1 MEKVLIVDDEEP
13 IRKLLMRY
21 LGTKKYDC
29 VLAADALEARSRFE
43 EKEFDV
49 ILCDINMPGE
59 SGLELVRD
67 LRSRHTDLAAVMVTG
82 ADEPS
87 IAKTAFDIGA
97 YDYIVKP
104 LEQNR
109 VLIGVTNA
117 LHRRELEAVSR
128 TYRNMLE
135 LTVAE
140 RTENLQNTLGKLER
154 TLDGVVHAI
163 ALTVDKR
170 DPYTAGHQERVA
182 HLASTIAKTMGLPE
196 EQAKGLEM
204 AAHIHDIG
212 KIAVPSDILSKPGK
226 LSDIEFAL
234 IKTHSTVGYEILR
247 PIEFP
252 WPVAEVVYQHHE
264 KIDGSGYPRG
274 LSGKEILLE
283 AKILAVADVVEA
295 MAFHRP
301 YRPALGI
308 DKALSE
314 IVRGKGRFF
323 EPEVV
328 KSCLMIF
335 KGNRYQFESEKK
347 FCSEEAMSRGT
358 RQ

>member
-1 MEKVLIVDDEEP
+1 MGKILIVDDEEP

-21 LGTKKYDC
+21 LGTRNYDC
-29 VLAADALEARSRFE
+29 VLASDAVEARSCLE
-43 EKEFDV
+43 EEEFDV

-59 SGLELVRD
+59 SGLDLVRD
-67 LRSRHTDLAAVMVTG
+67 LRGRNTDLAAVMVTG
-82 ADEPS
+82 ADEPA
-87 IAKTAFDIGA
+87 IAKTAFDVGA

-104 LEQNR
+104 LELNR
-109 VLIGVTNA
+109 VLISVTNA
-117 LHRRELEAVSR
+117 LHRRELEVVSR

-140 RTENLQNTLGKLER
+140 RTEDLRNTLEKLQR
-154 TLDGVVHAI
+154 TLGGVIHAM
-163 ALTVDKR
+163 ALTIEKR
-170 DPYTAGHQERVA
+170 DPYTAGHQDRVA
-182 HLASTIAKTMGLPE
+182 HLTCAMAKAMDVQGE
-196 EQAKGLEM
+196 KAKGLEM
-204 AAHIHDIG
+204 AAQIHDIG
-212 KIAVPSDILSKPGK
+212 KIRIPSEILSKPGQ

-234 IKTHSTVGYEILR
+234 IKTHPKVGYEILR

-252 WPVAEVVYQHHE
+252 WPVAEIVYQHHE
-264 KIDGSGYPRG
+264 KMDGSGYPRG

-308 DKALSE
+308 DKALTE
-314 IVRGKGRFF
+314 IVRGKGRLY

-328 KSCLMIF
+328 KACLAVF
-335 KGNRYQFESEKK
+335 KGNHYRFESENESHLK
-347 FCSEEAMSRGT
+347 GT
-358 RQ
+358 NGMVC

>member
-1 MEKVLIVDDEEP
+1 MQKILIVDDEEP

-21 LGTKKYDC
+21 LGTRNYDC

-43 EKEFDV
+43 EEEFDV

-59 SGLELVRD
+59 SGLDLLRD
-67 LRSRHTDLAAVMVTG
+67 LRGRNTDLAAVMVTG

-87 IAKTAFDIGA
+87 VAKTAFEIGA

-109 VLIGVTNA
+109 VLISVTNA
-117 LHRRELEAVSR
+117 LHRRELELVGR

-135 LTVAE
+135 VMVAE
-140 RTENLQNTLGKLER
+140 RTEHLQSTLGKLQR
-154 TLDGVVHAI
+154 TLDGVIHAM
-163 ALTVDKR
+163 ALTIEKR

-182 HLASTIAKTMGLPE
+182 HLAGSMARTMDLGA
-196 EQAKGLEM
+196 EQVKGLGM

-212 KIAVPSDILSKPGK
+212 KIRVPSEILSKPGQ

-234 IKTHSTVGYEILR
+234 IKTHPKVGYDILR

-252 WPVAEVVYQHHE
+252 WPVAEMVYQHHE
-264 KIDGSGYPRG
+264 KMDGSGYPRG

-283 AKILAVADVVEA
+283 AKIIAVADVVEA

-301 YRPALGI
+301 YRAALGV
-308 DKALSE
+308 DKALTE
-314 IVRGKGRFF
+314 VVRGKGRFF
-323 EPEVV
+323 DPEVV
-328 KSCLMIF
+328 KACLAVF
-335 KGNRYQFESEKK
+335 KGSRYQFDSEDGSHPKGTN
-347 FCSEEAMSRGT
+347 AMMC
-358 RQ
+358 

>member
-1 MEKVLIVDDEEP
+1 MEKILIVDDEEP
-13 IRKLLMRY
+13 IRKLLVRY
-21 LGTKKYDC
+21 LGTKNYDC
-29 VLAADALEARSRFE
+29 VLAADAIEARSRFE
-43 EKEFDV
+43 EDAFDV

-67 LRSRHTDLAAVMVTG
+67 LRSRNTDLAAVMVTG

-109 VLIGVTNA
+109 VLISVTNA
-117 LHRRELEAVSR
+117 LHRRELEVVGR

-135 LTVAE
+135 LMVAE
-140 RTENLQNTLGKLER
+140 RTENLKNTLGKLQR
-154 TLDGVVHAI
+154 TLDGVIHAI
-163 ALTVDKR
+163 ALTIEQR

-182 HLASTIAKTMGLPE
+182 HLACTIAKTMGLPE
-196 EQAKGLEM
+196 KQIKGLEM

-212 KIAVPSDILSKPGK
+212 KIRVPSEILSKPGQ

-234 IKTHSTVGYEILR
+234 IKTHPRVGYEILR
-247 PIEFP
+247 PIDFP
-252 WPVAEVVYQHHE
+252 WPVAEIVYQHHE
-264 KIDGSGYPRG
+264 KMDGSGYPRG

-295 MAFHRP
+295 MASHRP
-301 YRPALGI
+301 YRAALGI
-308 DKALSE
+308 DKALTE
-314 IVRGKGRFF
+314 IVSGKGRFF

-328 KSCLMIF
+328 KACLAVF
-335 KGNRYQFESEKK
+335 KGNRYRFESER
-347 FCSEEAMSRGT
+347 EAHPKGT
-358 RQ
+358 NAMMC

>member
-1 MEKVLIVDDEEP
+1 MQKILIVDDEEP

-21 LGTKKYDC
+21 LGTRNYDC

-43 EKEFDV
+43 EEEFDV

-59 SGLELVRD
+59 SGLDLLRD
-67 LRSRHTDLAAVMVTG
+67 LRGRNTDLAAVMVTG

-87 IAKTAFDIGA
+87 VAKTAFEIGA

-109 VLIGVTNA
+109 VLISVTNA
-117 LHRRELEAVSR
+117 LHRRELELVGR

-135 LTVAE
+135 VMVAE
-140 RTENLQNTLGKLER
+140 RTEHLQSTLGKLQR
-154 TLDGVVHAI
+154 TLDGVIHAM
-163 ALTVDKR
+163 ALTIEKR

-182 HLASTIAKTMGLPE
+182 HLAGSMARTMDLGA
-196 EQAKGLEM
+196 EQVKGLGM

-212 KIAVPSDILSKPGK
+212 KIRVPSEILSKPGQ

-234 IKTHSTVGYEILR
+234 IKTHPKVGYDILR

-252 WPVAEVVYQHHE
+252 WPVAEMVYQHHE
-264 KIDGSGYPRG
+264 KMDGSGYPRG

-283 AKILAVADVVEA
+283 AKIIAVADVVEA

-301 YRPALGI
+301 YRAALGV
-308 DKALSE
+308 DKALTEVVS
-314 IVRGKGRFF
+314 GKGRFF
-323 EPEVV
+323 DPEVV
-328 KSCLMIF
+328 KACLAVF
-335 KGNRYQFESEKK
+335 KGSRYQFDSEDGSHPKGTN
-347 FCSEEAMSRGT
+347 AMMC
-358 RQ
+358 

>member
-1 MEKVLIVDDEEP
+1 MQKILIVDDEEP
-13 IRKLLMRY
+13 IRKLLVRY
-21 LGTKKYDC
+21 LGPKNYDC
-29 VLAADALEARSRFE
+29 VLAADAVEARSRFE
-43 EKEFDV
+43 EADFDV
-49 ILCDINMPGE
+49 ILSDINMPGE
-59 SGLELVRD
+59 SGLDLLRD
-67 LRSRHTDLAAVMVTG
+67 LRGRDTDLAAVMVTG

-87 IAKTAFDIGA
+87 IAKAAFEIGA

-109 VLIGVTNA
+109 VLISVTNA

-135 LTVAE
+135 GMVAE
-140 RTENLQNTLGKLER
+140 RTENLQNTLGKLQR
-154 TLDGVVHAI
+154 TLDGVIHAM
-163 ALTVDKR
+163 ALTIEKR

-182 HLASTIAKTMGLPE
+182 HLACAMARTMDLAG
-196 EQAKGLEM
+196 EQVKGLDM

-212 KIAVPSDILSKPGK
+212 KIRVPSEILSKPGQ

-234 IKTHSTVGYEILR
+234 IKTHPRVGYEILR

-252 WPVAEVVYQHHE
+252 WPVAEMVYQHHE
-264 KIDGSGYPRG
+264 KTDGSGYPRG

-283 AKILAVADVVEA
+283 AQIIAVADVVEA

-308 DKALSE
+308 EKALNE
-314 IVRGKGRFF
+314 IVRGKGRIF
-323 EPEVV
+323 ESEAV
-328 KSCLMIF
+328 KACLSVF
-335 KGNRYQFESEKK
+335 KGNGYRFGAGEGSHLN
-347 FCSEEAMSRGT
+347 GT
-358 RQ
+358 DTMMC